1 MSKQTSK
8 NSITIPKGIKNKEVR
23 DFIREKV
30 IEVMREIVSD
40 SDYGLELNPKFE
52 KRLKKSIRSQ
62 KAGKVL
68 SLGRVLKKYA

>member
-1 MSKQTSK
+1 MANQISK
-8 NSITIPKGIKNKEVR
+8 NLIIISKGIKNKEIG